1 MNQNDLYLFDRGNS
15 DGWYKNN
22 ASAFVISGTFAF
34 FANLTANSPDK
45 KSLAVVLLLVNLI
58 TLCSYLL
65 MAWRLTPQFK
75 DGNQY
80 PVDVARYLEWI
91 ATCPN
96 LILLV
101 GEFTKENTFTF
112 RIFVYDYLMLIS
124 GFLASTTTGSI
135 STISL
140 LMSCIYFVLIM
151 QGLHFMFTKAIAGG
165 TLCVLDKQ
173 TLQIAHAST
182 MVGWTIYIIAKAFL
196 TIVLV
201 NATIEQTQ
209 SETVQNISGIVA
221 TMEKEFN
228 NTEAILE
235 KVFPS
240 ELLPEI
246 KEGNFPEAKDYK
258 SVTIFFSDITNFNS
272 ITSKSSTRDVLKT
285 LDALWTKYEEIG
297 RKWGICKVETIGD
310 AFLGISG
317 CPTRTDNHAENCLNF
332 ALEIIE
338 MAKEFKTSA
347 NDSIH
352 IRIGIHSGPVVAG
365 FMGTNNPRWCILGD
379 AVNTASR
386 IETLSKPMKIN
397 ISEST
402 FELVKEKNLFEFS
415 EPHIYEIRGKG
426 RFNMYWVAAKPR
438 SINRNLVAKRFQQT
452 FASQGKVPRLPIPT
466 LENLEQKYLKSC
478 QPLLAKEDYEKTE
491 AIVKEFLSKVD
502 HPEQPSDLLTKPP
515 PKGVLTSF
523 QIKRAAGLITNLLNF
538 NDMLNNQTFPVEAI
552 KGTPLCMNQYKNIF
566 GTTRL
571 PGKTSDTLS
580 HQYPTTAKHIIV
592 LTKNEIYK
600 VQVLADDGKRVSN
613 AELERVLLN
622 IGKETLVDRHPPH
635 IGVLTAGDRDTWYE
649 ASEKLCAL
657 SPSNVKNFDII
668 KDSLF
673 AVCLDDHSTKKN
685 LDLSLTQIFHNN
697 NAQNRWFDKSLQLI
711 ITNSGRAG
719 LNGEHTPSDAVVP
732 GNVMDYIISHEPS
745 IDPQNTVQGQYLPPP
760 QRLEWVVD
768 DSVNS
773 LIEKARG
780 VAQALIDDT
789 ESTLLQTD
797 YYGSRFM
804 KEIAKTSPDAYIQ
817 IALQL
822 AYYRL
827 HQKPTAV
834 YESASTRFF
843 KHGRTET
850 GRSMSNE
857 SLEFISTFDNDDV
870 LYDTKRELFRKA
882 IATQSNYMKDA
893 AYGKGI
899 DRHMLGLRCM
909 IKPDEMEKATMFTDP
924 AYITSMTFRL
934 SSSNMSPGRNF
945 YGGFGPVVFDG
956 YGINY
961 AIDKDNLKFSIS
973 AKRSCTET
981 KIYRLRDE
989 LEKVFK
995 DLCILFPKRSE
1006 IWGKNWRKE
1015 QQAEKVADIRFA
1027 KMKTLSDEYLS
1038 KQASL
1043 AEKYLDRK

>member
-1 MNQNDLYLFDRGNS
+1 MLYCFGD
-15 DGWYKNN
+15 
-22 ASAFVISGTFAF
+22 
-34 FANLTANSPDK
+34 
-45 KSLAVVLLLVNLI
+45 
-58 TLCSYLL
+58 
-65 MAWRLTPQFK
+65 
-75 DGNQY
+75 
-80 PVDVARYLEWI
+80 
-91 ATCPN
+91 
-96 LILLV
+96 
-101 GEFTKENTFTF
+101 
-112 RIFVYDYLMLIS
+112 
-124 GFLASTTTGSI
+124 
-135 STISL
+135 
-140 LMSCIYFVLIM
+140 
-151 QGLHFMFTKAIAGG
+151 
-165 TLCVLDKQ
+165 
-173 TLQIAHAST
+173 
-182 MVGWTIYIIAKAFL
+182 IIAKAFL
-196 TIVLV
+196 TLVLV
-201 NATIEQTQ
+201 NATIEHAQN
-209 SETVQNISGIVA
+209 ETIQQISGIA
-221 TMEKEFN
+221 SAMEREMN
-228 NTEAILE
+228 NTDVVLE
-235 KVFPS
+235 KFIP
-240 ELLPEI
+240 PEVLSNI
-246 KEGNFPEAKDYK
+246 KEGNFPEAQDYE
-258 SVTIFFSDITNFNS
+258 SVTILLSDITNYNVLS
-272 ITSKSSTRDVLKT
+272 ARNSTRDVLKT
-285 LDALWTKYEEIG
+285 LDALWSKYEEIG
-297 RKWGICKVETIGD
+297 KKWGIYKVETIGD
-310 AFLGISG
+310 AYLGVSG
-317 CPTRTDNHAENCLNF
+317 CPTRSENHAENCLNF
-332 ALEIIE
+332 ALDITE
-338 MAKEFKTSA
+338 MTKEFKTETKEG
-347 NDSIH
+347 IQ

-365 FMGTNNPRWCILGD
+365 LMGANNPRWCIVGD
-379 AVNTASR
+379 SVSTASR
-386 IETLSKPMKIN
+386 IEALSKPMRIN

-402 FELVKEKNLFEFS
+402 YELVKDKNMFEFS
-415 EPHIYEIRGKG
+415 GPNSYEVKGKG
-426 RFNMYWVAAKPR
+426 RFNI
-438 SINRNLVAKRFQQT
+438 SLNRNLLTKRFQQT
-452 FASQGKVPRLPIPT
+452 FANQDKVPRLPIPT

-478 QPLLAKEDYEKTE
+478 QPLLSKEDYEKTE
-491 AIVKEFLSKVD
+491 SIVKEFLSKDGFGTTLQERLVEYEKKEPHSWLEKIWLQKAYLEWREPSMINVNWWCQLVD
-502 HPEQPSDLLTKPP
+502 HPEHQLDLLTKPP

-538 NDMLNNQTFPVEAI
+538 NDMLNNQTFPAESI

-571 PGKTSDTLS
+571 PGKTSDSLS

-592 LTKNEIYK
+592 LTKNEIFK
-600 VQVLADDGKRVSN
+600 VQVLTDDGKRVPI
-613 AELERVLLN
+613 AEIERVLLN
-622 IGKETLVDRHPPH
+622 IGKETLVERNPPH
-635 IGVLTAGDRDTWYE
+635 IGVLTAGDRDTWFE
-649 ASEKLCAL
+649 AYEKLRAL
-657 SPSNVKNFDII
+657 SPTNVKNFDII
-668 KDSLF
+668 KDALF

-685 LDLSLTQIFHNN
+685 LDQSLTQIFHNN

-711 ITNSGRAG
+711 IANSGRAG

-745 IDPQNTVQGQYLPPP
+745 IDPENAAQGEYLAPP
-760 QRLEWVVD
+760 QRLDWVVD
-768 DSVNS
+768 DSVNA

-804 KEIAKTSPDAYIQ
+804 KEVAKTSPDAYIQ

-827 HQKPTAV
+827 HKKPTAV

-857 SLEFISTFDNDDV
+857 SLEFISTFDNDDI
-870 LYDTKRELFRKA
+870 LYDSKRELFKKA
-882 IATQSNYMKDA
+882 VNTQSNYMKDA

-909 IKPDEMEKATMFTDP
+909 IKPDEMDKATMFTDP

-934 SSSNMSPGRNF
+934 STSNMSPGRNF

-981 KIYRLRDE
+981 KIYRFKDE

-1006 IWGKNWRKE
+1006 VWGKNWRKD

-1027 KMKTLSDEYLS
+1027 KMKALSDEYLT

-1043 AEKYLDRK
+1043 AEKYSKKA